1 MLNQCIRKTHKTTE
15 LVTKLG
21 EKQIMER
28 KSLAWFL
35 GITFLISWPLF
46 LVPLLFQEM
55 EPSYKQL
62 MTQGLWAV
70 AMWGPGIAAIIAT
83 VFVAKKSFSNLRL
96 NTLGPKRFYL

>member
-1 MLNQCIRKTHKTTE
+1 M
-15 LVTKLG
+15 LVTFQNETIQIDAAIMLG
-21 EKQIMER
+21 EKMER

-55 EPSYKQL
+55 EPSNKQL

-70 AMWGPGIAAIIAT
+70 AMWDRASP
-83 VFVAKKSFSNLRL
+83 R
-96 NTLGPKRFYL
+96 